1 VRDYVDKQQLINFAV
16 NNDKLE
22 LLKARINRFNP
33 FKILKVQDYE
43 IRHSNVLAWIL
54 DPSDNHNF
62 DDRILK
68 RFLLKVLLKPAN
80 DEILEN

>member
-1 VRDYVDKQQLINFAV
+1 MDKQQLINFAV

-68 RFLLKVLLKPAN
+68 RFLMKVLLKPAN

>member
-1 VRDYVDKQQLINFAV
+1 MDKQQLINFAV

>member
-1 VRDYVDKQQLINFAV
+1 M
-16 NNDKLE
+16 E

-33 FKILKVQDYE
+33 FKILKVQDHE
-43 IRHSNVLAWIL
+43 IRYSNVLAWIL